1 MPIHQ
6 IILMIV
12 PKNAIIISDIQILLD
27 QISQTQI
34 TNTTLEKNTVEN
46 KIQIVES
53 LINKNPVNIE
63 HFKNILIPV
72 RIKEK
77 CIICQ
82 RNAEYM
88 NITLEK
94 EKYCWIHSQ
103 NLN

>member
-1 MPIHQ
+1 M
-6 IILMIV
+6 II
-12 PKNAIIISDIQILLD
+12 PRKNIIISNIQILLD
-27 QISQTQI
+27 QITQEQI
-34 TNTTLEKNTVEN
+34 TNTTLEKNVVEN
-46 KIQIVES
+46 KIQILES

-72 RIKEK
+72 KIKEK
-77 CIICQ
+77 CIICP

-103 NLN
+103 NPN

>member
-1 MPIHQ
+1 
-6 IILMIV
+6 MIV

-72 RIKEK
+72 IQTSK
-77 CIICQ
+77 
-82 RNAEYM
+82 
-88 NITLEK
+88 
-94 EKYCWIHSQ
+94 KYTS
-103 NLN
+103 LSE